1 MREQGWMA
9 EVILQIALDTDGSV
23 KKVVSVLTTMTREEK
38 GEKIVRVSE
47 LKDNSFAKAAID
59 AVLQW
64 KFEPVKE
71 SVQLKIPVVFKL
83 Q

>member
-1 MREQGWMA
+1 
-9 EVILQIALDTDGSV
+9 
-23 KKVVSVLTTMTREEK
+23 MTREEK